1 MLFVYTSI
9 FFLLNLLSHLFFDS
23 MKKDLNYRD
32 LIPKWVFIISK
43 IPPFGLVICI
53 LLISFG
59 MLLIILETLNKH
71 SNN

>member
-1 MLFVYTSI
+1 MLFVLIPI

-32 LIPKWVFIISK
+32 LVPKWVFKISK

-71 SNN
+71 NNN